1 MENKLKQ
8 LTSSIMKTLFNT
20 EKHNIESMEQE
31 IVSILAMKMKKD
43 LENVSLMTDD
53 LKTKLSTWDG
63 KDAVCM
69 YLSHFIKYY
78 SFTITEN
85 DYKKILKEMND
96 IDTSKIDRI
105 SLTYL
110 KELVKDLLNNEIN
123 SQMAMV
129 MNAVK
134 GLRQD
139 LYQND
144 YCTGAE
150 AYRETVRILFLK
162 MIEDKEIK
170 GGMSKEYNDFNIKT
184 FKDNYNF
191 HIKQSGCE
199 NDTETDYMN
208 IRFKEDVLNLN
219 NTAKYPI
226 YAQLF
231 RPTEEIVSNRQMI
244 YKFIQKVE
252 NVNIVDLMDYG
263 KDVLG
268 VVYEQFIGEVQ
279 NSGAGQIFTPTDV
292 VEFMSDI
299 AELTKDD
306 ICLDFC
312 SGSGRFM
319 TSAMRRMINDAKFK
333 LENGGE
339 LEEKIENIKHN
350 QVFGADVGADPTLNT
365 KRNMALA
372 GDGSSHIANMNS
384 LLIKSEKNDKNEI
397 VSIFTNGLGVNKKE
411 LVGEDGTQFAITNC
425 SCILTNPPFGDLTL
439 DDKYDDAWI
448 NEMRETFNTA
458 CKSELKRWNSR
469 FDELVKLIGKVDNE
483 EIIDM
488 FDELLDIAPIDRNAQ
503 VEKTFE
509 ILKIAINEG
518 NKKNI
523 NKCVET
529 FFSKGVRTVTTQ
541 WKEKKGVKVL
551 DGRKDFKG
559 CLLFLYKAYQILKV
573 GGHVLI
579 VVDDGVLNTDTYA
592 FARDFIRNKFNIK
605 AIFSLSDKAFYAHSD
620 KMIKTSILYLE
631 KKLEILDDDEDIFT
645 VKQTD
650 PVFYAHIEKT
660 GQNSKRG
667 KYESHFNEVKEG
679 YFDFVKKVEENKKT
693 NGGIFNKKSFVFDE
707 VTITAQATNDIED
720 SEDDYNE
727 E

>member
-1 MENKLKQ
+1 MENRLKQ
-8 LTSSIMKTLFNT
+8 LTNLIMKTLFNT
-20 EKHNIESMEQE
+20 EKHNIESMEHE

-43 LENVSLMTDD
+43 LETVSLMTDD
-53 LKTKLSTWDG
+53 LKTKLGIWDEN
-63 KDAVCM
+63 DDVCM

-96 IDTSKIDRI
+96 IDTSKIDKI

-150 AYRETVRILFLK
+150 AYRETVRMLFLK

-170 GGMSKEYNDFNIKT
+170 GGMSKEYNDFNTKT

-219 NTAKYPI
+219 NTADYPE

-252 NVNIVDLMDYG
+252 DVNIVDLMDYG

-319 TSAMRRMINDAKFK
+319 TSAMRRMINDAKFN
-333 LENGGE
+333 LEEGRE

-384 LLIKSEKNDKNEI
+384 LLIKTRKNDKNEI
-397 VSIFTNGLGVNKKE
+397 VSTFTNGLGVNKKE
-411 LVGEDGTQFAITNC
+411 LVGEDGAQFSITNC

-439 DDKYDDAWI
+439 DDKYDENWI
-448 NEMRETFNTA
+448 NEMRETFNIA
-458 CKSELKRWNSR
+458 CKSELKRWNSK
-469 FDELVKLIGKVDNE
+469 FDELVNLIGKIDNE
-483 EIIDM
+483 EVIDR
-488 FDELLDIAPIDRNAQ
+488 FDDLLDIVPIDRNAQ
-503 VEKTFE
+503 VEKAFE
-509 ILKIAINEG
+509 SLKVAINER
-518 NKKNI
+518 NQKTIKKCI
-523 NKCVET
+523 ET
-529 FFSKGVRTVTTQ
+529 FLSKGVRTVSTQ
-541 WKEKKGVKVL
+541 WKEKKGIKVL
-551 DGRKDFKG
+551 DGRRDFKG
-559 CLLFLYKAYQILKV
+559 CLLFLYKAYQILRV
-573 GGHVLI
+573 GGRILI

-592 FARDFIRNKFNIK
+592 FARDFIRNKFYIK
-605 AIFSLSDKAFYAHSD
+605 AVFSLSDKAFYAHSD
-620 KMIKTSILYLE
+620 KTIKTSILYLE
-631 KKLEILDDDEDIFT
+631 KKEERIDEDGNLFT
-645 VKQTD
+645 AKQTD
-650 PVFYAHIEKT
+650 PIFYAHIEKT

-667 KYESHFNEVKEG
+667 KYESHFEEIKQG
-679 YFDFVKKVEENKKT
+679 YFKFVNKVKENKKA
-693 NGGIFNKKSFVFDE
+693 NGGIFNRDNFVFEE
-707 VTITAQATNDIED
+707 VTINSQTPNED
-720 SEDDYNE
+720 SEGNDNE
-727 E
+727 